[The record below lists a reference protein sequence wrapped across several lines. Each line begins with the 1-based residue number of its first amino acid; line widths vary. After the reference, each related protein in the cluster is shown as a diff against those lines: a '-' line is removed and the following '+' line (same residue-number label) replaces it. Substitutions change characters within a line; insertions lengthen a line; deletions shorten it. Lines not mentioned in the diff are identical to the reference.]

1 MRIFNS
7 NFAYT
12 KINQSQNDFKSVI
25 ELAII
30 DVDQEIIFVNSD
42 GWQADN
48 HISDHRL
55 LSGRWF

>member
-12 KINQSQNDFKSVI
+12 KINQSQNDFKSFI

-30 DVDQEIIFVNSD
+30 DVDQEIIFVN
-42 GWQADN
+42 
-48 HISDHRL
+48 
-55 LSGRWF
+55 

>member
-30 DVDQEIIFVNSD
+30 DVDQDIIFVN
-42 GWQADN
+42 
-48 HISDHRL
+48 
-55 LSGRWF
+55 